1 MARFGTRD
9 GETSGSATVLGYYPQ
24 EAAFCDISDLH
35 SRFVAPLRL
44 IVLITKAV
52 RTSEK
57 LINFYNTKQ
66 HISEDSHL

>member
-35 SRFVAPLRL
+35 SSKYEVNSLQVFCAAETHCLDNEGSKNL
-44 IVLITKAV
+44 
-52 RTSEK
+52 
-57 LINFYNTKQ
+57 
-66 HISEDSHL
+66 